1 MKKELNSFHLKCICI
16 GFMVVGIY
24 MQQLIY
30 TLNEESI
37 LAGGQLSA
45 GLTVMYNIGY
55 LIYMAA
61 FPLASFLLVEAAFPL
76 ASFLLV
82 EAVKKTSDRK
92 KLLTRLFA
100 AALIVEIPMDV
111 ATFGISEWKNW
122 GLNQNY
128 FFTLCIALGVLMAVD
143 VIGKK
148 LAVGSMGNTI
158 STLGVYLFGAF
169 LSILLRTEQSSIGV
183 LMIITIYL
191 FYGNRTFTLISAAA
205 LYALFVRRT
214 TGLEFVPALSILL
227 TWLYNGE
234 QGKTGKV
241 ARGVFYF
248 GFPVAYC
255 VLGVLTQLL

>member
-24 MQQLIY
+24 VQQLIY

-55 LIYMAA
+55 LIYM
-61 FPLASFLLVEAAFPL
+61 AAFPL

-255 VLGVLTQLL
+255 VLGVLTQVL

>member
-55 LIYMAA
+55 LIYM
-61 FPLASFLLVEAAFPL
+61 AAFPL

>member
-61 FPLASFLLVEAAFPL
+61 FPLASFLLVEA
-76 ASFLLV
+76 
-82 EAVKKTSDRK
+82 VKKTSDRK

-122 GLNQNY
+122 GLNKNY